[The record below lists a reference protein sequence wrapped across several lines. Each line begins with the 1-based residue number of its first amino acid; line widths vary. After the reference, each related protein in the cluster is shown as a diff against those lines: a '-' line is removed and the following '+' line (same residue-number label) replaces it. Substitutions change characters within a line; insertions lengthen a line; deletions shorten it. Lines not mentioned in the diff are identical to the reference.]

1 MKLVTFRVD
10 EELYAVN
17 VDSVKSIEKIVPIR
31 PIPHAP
37 EHVVGIMNL
46 RGVVMT
52 VSDLR
57 SILALQISDYT
68 EETRL
73 MVIGNTAYVV
83 DEALDVLDFAEE
95 QIEMRDEAS
104 DLIKGVVQ
112 DDDRLIVVLDDEVL
126 IAS

>member
-112 DDDRLIVVLDDEVL
+112 DDDRLIVVLDDAVL

>member
-95 QIEMRDEAS
+95 KIEMRDEAS